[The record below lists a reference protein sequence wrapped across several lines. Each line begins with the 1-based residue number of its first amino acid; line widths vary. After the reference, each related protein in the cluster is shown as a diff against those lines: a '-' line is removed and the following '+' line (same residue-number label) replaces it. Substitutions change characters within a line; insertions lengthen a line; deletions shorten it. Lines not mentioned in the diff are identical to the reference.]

1 MSRPRSSLF
10 SPEGLTLGIC
20 LVALGIIWTLGNMGR
35 LDTLAVLRTWWPLSF
50 VVWGVL
56 ELVDLAMRRASRR
69 NS

>member
-20 LVALGIIWTLGNMGR
+20 LVALGLIWTLGNMGR

-69 NS
+69 SS